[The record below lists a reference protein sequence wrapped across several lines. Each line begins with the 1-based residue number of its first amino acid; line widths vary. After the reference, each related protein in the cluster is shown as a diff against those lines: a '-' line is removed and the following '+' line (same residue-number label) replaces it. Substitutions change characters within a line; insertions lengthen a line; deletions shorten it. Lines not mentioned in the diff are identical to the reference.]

1 MAGGDPL
8 SDLPRSILLYI
19 LSMLPN
25 GKQVVRTSVLSR
37 RWRFLWNS
45 VPLSLN
51 FEFPNRGSIESTL
64 DYVTSIH
71 RELYYLRSCE
81 KIRKFRVLLYR
92 YDERY
97 AKDVDL
103 WKNLTEEVLEKV
115 LSGCPNLECLELDTI
130 RGRWQSS
137 WRLEISSVKLRK
149 LIIQDDYV
157 QNPDFCPSFKFLF
170 RHGEHNLDKEFIYLK
185 GLLHSVAHVKNLEL
199 SPWCIQCMST
209 LALEGWQSPPSSWKF
224 LKRNTHV
231 EQLDFP
237 GIYSFLQS
245 SSDLETLVI
254 EWNNSTPTVSFL

>member
-103 WKNLTEEVLEKV
+103 WVHFATKVANVKDFELIMSGQIYEMPKFAYMNTYLRNLVLWGCQLNPSGSLNWSSLV
-115 LSGCPNLECLELDTI
+115 SLSI
-130 RGRWQSS
+130 
-137 WRLEISSVKLRK
+137 V
-149 LIIQDDYV
+149 
-157 QNPDFCPSFKFLF
+157 
-170 RHGEHNLDKEFIYLK
+170 
-185 GLLHSVAHVKNLEL
+185 
-199 SPWCIQCMST
+199 
-209 LALEGWQSPPSSWKF
+209 
-224 LKRNTHV
+224 
-231 EQLDFP
+231 
-237 GIYSFLQS
+237 
-245 SSDLETLVI
+245 
-254 EWNNSTPTVSFL
+254 